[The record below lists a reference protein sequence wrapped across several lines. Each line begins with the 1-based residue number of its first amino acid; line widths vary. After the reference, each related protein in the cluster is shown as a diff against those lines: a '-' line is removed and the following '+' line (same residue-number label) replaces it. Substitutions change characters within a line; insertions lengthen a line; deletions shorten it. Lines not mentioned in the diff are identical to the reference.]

1 MSATSTLEAL
11 RNSGLAAELSPE
23 QSALLAGQFSTRELA
38 DGEVLVPEG
47 TRSSQLH
54 LLVQG
59 AVVLVRGLGSDQPTE
74 LFTLAA
80 GDTIGE
86 LSFLDDHEHY
96 ASVVARGPTTLISIE
111 RAALEA
117 LLARDPW
124 IVYRVMRAIVRRVHG
139 IQQRLSVQANEL
151 TNYIYKTHGRY

>member
-1 MSATSTLEAL
+1 MSQANIVESL
-11 RNSGLAAELSPE
+11 RASKLTAELSPE
-23 QSALLAGQFSTRELA
+23 QSALLAEQFTLRELG

-59 AVVLVRGLGSDQPTE
+59 AVVLVRGRGSEAPAE
-74 LFTLAA
+74 LFTLTA

-96 ASVVARGPTTLISIE
+96 ASVVARGPTQVISLE
-111 RAALEA
+111 RAALEG

-124 IVYRVMRAIVRRVHG
+124 VVYRVMRAIVRRVHE
-139 IQQRLSVQANEL
+139 IQHRLSAQANEL
-151 TNYIYKTHGRY
+151 SNYIYKTHGRY